1 MGKQNVN
8 LGYFNYS
15 QLCLHLQWQSS
26 LSLIWSHHL
35 HQKAITCLKLSLKF
49 AILNREYL
57 ALNVYVAL
65 CYYKLDYYDV
75 SQVDPKKSIILTE
88 SLLIFSGMEAS
99 AFFECLIGFIYTI
112 TNQEVLAVY
121 LQNFPDSAIAINLK
135 ACNHFRW
142 ELIWFS
148 TLIIFWH
155 WWPE

>member
-35 HQKAITCLKLSLKF
+35 HQKAITCLKLSLTF

-75 SQVDPKKSIILTE
+75 SQVDQIDIYDWKLIDFQWQG
-88 SLLIFSGMEAS
+88 SLGIFLS
-99 AFFECLIGFIYTI
+99 ALYTV

-142 ELIWFS
+142 GPIWFS

>member
-35 HQKAITCLKLSLKF
+35 HQKAITCLKLSLTF

-99 AFFECLIGFIYTI
+99 ALFCALYTV

-142 ELIWFS
+142 GPIWFS